1 VVFIEYRLPI
11 YVGMAKLCPPETA
24 TADRTTRFLGDS
36 GLSGSTMSRDVFL
49 RLPGPCSSR

>member
-11 YVGMAKLCPPETA
+11 YVGMAKLCPPEATTA
-24 TADRTTRFLGDS
+24 GRTTRFLGDS

-49 RLPGPCSSR
+49 TLLRAV